1 MSEATSAPAIGVTVT
16 PKPAPASVT
25 SAPLRGTVTQQ
36 ANECKSI
43 NVNLTNLSN
52 VQVLFTGAWDGHL
65 LKGVIRNIEKAYKQL
80 KVNAMRENIAK
91 QQAKDK
97 LSNALKIKEGAKV

>member
-1 MSEATSAPAIGVTVT
+1 MSETVVAPAIGANAAT
-16 PKPAPASVT
+16 ASAT
-25 SAPLRGTVTQQ
+25 LRGNTEQK
-36 ANECKSI
+36 ANESKSI

-80 KVNAMRENIAK
+80 KLNAMREQIAK
-91 QQAKDK
+91 QAAKDK
-97 LSNALKIKEGAKV
+97 LSNALKQGAKA

>member
-1 MSEATSAPAIGVTVT
+1 MSEVTGAPAIGVGTN
-16 PKPAPASVT
+16 ASQASST
-25 SAPLRGTVTQQ
+25 LRGTQVQK

-80 KVNAMRENIAK
+80 KLNAMREQIAK
-91 QQAKDK
+91 QQVKDK
-97 LSNALKIKEGAKV
+97 LSLALKQGAKA